1 MLNIVLKIIRIKT
14 KKILIIKIKKNF
26 VIFLFLSPYP
36 PDSII
41 DLISQYCNKYII
53 YNGEISLDFIKENK
67 IGFIISYGY
76 KFIISSDIIEYLDNN
91 IINLHISYLPY
102 NRGAHPNFWS
112 FIEDTPSGV
121 SIHEIDNGID
131 TGPIIFQKKIK
142 FNYKKNKNITF
153 KSTYNILFKEVESL
167 FAKNI
172 NKLISKNYKTYKQ
185 KNKFS
190 IHKKKDLPKNVK
202 SWSQKIFSYKKNFY
216 KLVKI

>member
-1 MLNIVLKIIRIKT
+1 MRCLFLGYNRKKTKLIKMLETKGYKVSNITRKISFSDIENNDLYISFGYRKIIP
-14 KKILIIKIKKNF
+14 KKIVQRAKR
-26 VIFLFLSPYP
+26 P
-36 PDSII
+36 
-41 DLISQYCNKYII
+41 
-53 YNGEISLDFIKENK
+53 
-67 IGFIISYGY
+67 
-76 KFIISSDIIEYLDNN
+76 
-91 IINLHISYLPY
+91 IINLHLSFLPF

-121 SIHEIDNGID
+121 SIHEIDNGVD

>member
-1 MLNIVLKIIRIKT
+1 MRCLFLGYNRKKTKLIKMLETKGYKVSNITRKISFSDIENNDLYISFGYRKIIP
-14 KKILIIKIKKNF
+14 KKILQRAKR
-26 VIFLFLSPYP
+26 P
-36 PDSII
+36 
-41 DLISQYCNKYII
+41 
-53 YNGEISLDFIKENK
+53 
-67 IGFIISYGY
+67 
-76 KFIISSDIIEYLDNN
+76 
-91 IINLHISYLPY
+91 IINLHLSFLPF

-121 SIHEIDNGID
+121 SIHEIDNGVD

-153 KSTYNILFKEVESL
+153 KSTYNILFKEAESL
-167 FAKNI
+167 FERNI

>member
-1 MLNIVLKIIRIKT
+1 MLETKGYKVSNITRKISFSDIENNDLYISFGYRKIIP
-14 KKILIIKIKKNF
+14 KKILLRAKR
-26 VIFLFLSPYP
+26 P
-36 PDSII
+36 
-41 DLISQYCNKYII
+41 
-53 YNGEISLDFIKENK
+53 
-67 IGFIISYGY
+67 
-76 KFIISSDIIEYLDNN
+76 
-91 IINLHISYLPY
+91 IINLHLSFLPF

-121 SIHEIDNGID
+121 SIHEIDNGVD

>member
-1 MLNIVLKIIRIKT
+1 MRCLFLGYNRKKTKLIKMLETKGYKVSNITRKISFSDIENNDLYISFGYRKIIP
-14 KKILIIKIKKNF
+14 KKILLRAKR
-26 VIFLFLSPYP
+26 P
-36 PDSII
+36 
-41 DLISQYCNKYII
+41 
-53 YNGEISLDFIKENK
+53 
-67 IGFIISYGY
+67 
-76 KFIISSDIIEYLDNN
+76 
-91 IINLHISYLPY
+91 IINLHLSFLPF

-121 SIHEIDNGID
+121 SIHEIDNGVD

-202 SWSQKIFSYKKNFY
+202 SWSQKIFSYKKNFC

>member
-1 MLNIVLKIIRIKT
+1 MRCLFLGYNRKKTKLIKMLETKGYKVSNITRKISFSDIENNDLYISFGYRKIIP
-14 KKILIIKIKKNF
+14 KKILLRAKR
-26 VIFLFLSPYP
+26 P
-36 PDSII
+36 
-41 DLISQYCNKYII
+41 
-53 YNGEISLDFIKENK
+53 
-67 IGFIISYGY
+67 
-76 KFIISSDIIEYLDNN
+76 
-91 IINLHISYLPY
+91 IINLHLSFLPF

>member
-1 MLNIVLKIIRIKT
+1 MRCLFLGYNRKKTKLIKMLETKGYKVSNITRKISFSDIENNDLYISFGYRKIIP
-14 KKILIIKIKKNF
+14 KKILLRAKR
-26 VIFLFLSPYP
+26 P
-36 PDSII
+36 
-41 DLISQYCNKYII
+41 
-53 YNGEISLDFIKENK
+53 
-67 IGFIISYGY
+67 
-76 KFIISSDIIEYLDNN
+76 
-91 IINLHISYLPY
+91 IINLHLSFLPF

-121 SIHEIDNGID
+121 SIHEIDNGVD

>member
-1 MLNIVLKIIRIKT
+1 MRCLFLGYNRKKTKLIKMLEKKGYKVSNITRKISLSDIKNNDLYISFGYRKIIP
-14 KKILIIKIKKNF
+14 KKIIQKAKR
-26 VIFLFLSPYP
+26 P
-36 PDSII
+36 
-41 DLISQYCNKYII
+41 
-53 YNGEISLDFIKENK
+53 
-67 IGFIISYGY
+67 
-76 KFIISSDIIEYLDNN
+76 
-91 IINLHISYLPY
+91 IINLHLSFLPF

-121 SIHEIDNGID
+121 SIHEMDNGVD

>member
-1 MLNIVLKIIRIKT
+1 MRCLFLGYNRKKTKLIKMLETKGYKVSNITRKISFSDIENNDLYISFGYRKIIP
-14 KKILIIKIKKNF
+14 KKILQRAKR
-26 VIFLFLSPYP
+26 P
-36 PDSII
+36 
-41 DLISQYCNKYII
+41 
-53 YNGEISLDFIKENK
+53 
-67 IGFIISYGY
+67 
-76 KFIISSDIIEYLDNN
+76 
-91 IINLHISYLPY
+91 IINLHLSFLPF

-121 SIHEIDNGID
+121 SIHEIDNGVD